1 MNRTGLVVVQAIA
14 AVAGVTFAVFPGLDL
29 AISRVF
35 YDPASQDFSL
45 RFHPALGWRR
55 GESMWVVPAL
65 VAPAVVAL
73 VVKVALPFT
82 RMLMSA
88 RAAVFLVATLILGPG
103 LLVNVTLKDY
113 WPRSRPIDVP
123 DFNGS
128 RRFVAWRDARGGCP
142 QSGSLLAG
150 E

>member
-1 MNRTGLVVVQAIA
+1 MNRTGLVVVLAIA
-14 AVAGVTFAVFPGLDL
+14 AAAGVTFAVFPDLDL

-35 YDPASQDFSL
+35 YDRARQDFSL
-45 RFHPALGWRR
+45 RFHPTRVWLR
-55 GESMWVVPAL
+55 GESMWVVTAL

-88 RAAVFLVATLILGPG
+88 RAAVFLIATLILGPG

-123 DFNGS
+123 DFHGS
-128 RRFVAWRDARGGCP
+128 ERFVPGWGPLGLWPED
-142 QSGSLLAG
+142 L
-150 E
+150 